1 MMPINVQV
9 VRCHPCGC
17 VH

>member
-1 MMPINVQV
+1 MPINVQV